1 MLTSLLYIIMLFMI
15 LWASQISTIYKNQG
29 TTEGKK
35 RPMIT
40 KFLII
45 QQKIDK
51 KMPKTSKNS
60 MGYNRVT
67 FSIEIEGGLF
77 EIKGGGP
84 IYGCSNFWS
93 WFRPTET
100 PGVHTSVE
108 GTNEIYLPH
117 LFLQDQMKLILKCA
131 PFQINNTLYIYT
143 VPCIYVRTQ
152 FFSPN
157 SI

>member
-1 MLTSLLYIIMLFMI
+1 
-15 LWASQISTIYKNQG
+15 
-29 TTEGKK
+29 
-35 RPMIT
+35 
-40 KFLII
+40 
-45 QQKIDK
+45 
-51 KMPKTSKNS
+51 MPKTSKNS

-93 WFRPTET
+93 SFRLTET

-108 GTNEIYLPH
+108 GTNEIYLP
-117 LFLQDQMKLILKCA
+117 LLLLQDQMELILKCV